1 MICWKTERTDDVV
14 NHKLVAQTATR
25 KRVSLDLFFRWIF
38 TLHHGKSKSNHH
50 LGEYV
55 WNLFQAS
62 YANPSKTSRC
72 FFKAFNPIS
81 PCFGVFRIQHLRKQP
96 RIHEVQDRIVKTLA
110 KLGGSFKH
118 ILHRTRY
125 GVLPPSYIRSQWIPP
140 EVFLDPNG
148 VIFRFDTCLG
158 KIPNLTRS

>member
-72 FFKAFNPIS
+72 FFKPFNPIS

-96 RIHEVQDRIVKTLA
+96 RIHEVQDKIVKTLA

-118 ILHRTRY
+118 ILHPIRY
-125 GVLPPSYIRSQWIPP
+125 GVLPPSYITFPM
-140 EVFLDPNG
+140 V
-148 VIFRFDTCLG
+148 C
-158 KIPNLTRS
+158 TRSVFRPKWCYFLFWHLFGEDSQFDP